1 MMPGTIEDQGGSI
14 IVQLSFFLPNRLGAL
29 LRATRELDAKGIR
42 ICALSIL
49 DAADHAVVRM
59 VVDRPTDAKS
69 ALIAEGYAVF
79 ETDLLGVTLPAGK
92 GLGIGKVLS
101 ALLMAE
107 VNIHYIY
114 PLVVQADAHPVIVLH
129 VDDMHAA
136 SRVLR
141 QKGLDLIGQDDLAW
155 PDSA

>member
-1 MMPGTIEDQGGSI
+1 MPETIEDQGGSI

-59 VVDRPTDAKS
+59 VVDRPTDAKGT
-69 ALIAEGYAVF
+69 LIAEGYAVF
-79 ETDLLGVTLPAGK
+79 ETDLLGVALPRGK

-107 VNIHYIY
+107 VNIHYI
-114 PLVVQADAHPVIVLH
+114 
-129 VDDMHAA
+129 
-136 SRVLR
+136 
-141 QKGLDLIGQDDLAW
+141 
-155 PDSA
+155 

>member
-1 MMPGTIEDQGGSI
+1 MPETIEDQGGSI

-42 ICALSIL
+42 IYALSIL

-69 ALIAEGYAVF
+69 ALITEGYAVF
-79 ETDLLGVTLPAGK
+79 DTDLLGVALPEGK

-114 PLVVQADAHPVIVLH
+114 PLAVHADGHPVIVLH
-129 VDDMHAA
+129 VDDMRAA

-141 QKGLDLIGQDDLAW
+141 QKGLDLIGQDDLA
-155 PDSA
+155 

>member
-1 MMPGTIEDQGGSI
+1 MPEIIENQGGSV

-29 LRATRELDAKGIR
+29 LRATREIDARGIR

-59 VVDRPTDAKS
+59 VVDRPGDARN
-69 ALIAEGYAVF
+69 ALTGEGYSVF
-79 ETDLLGVTLPAGK
+79 ETDLLGVALPAGK

-114 PLVVQADAHPVIVLH
+114 PLAVHADAHPVIVLH
-129 VDDMHAA
+129 VDDMHTA

-141 QKGLDLIGQDDLAW
+141 QKGLELIGLDDLAW
-155 PDSA
+155 PEST

>member
-1 MMPGTIEDQGGSI
+1 MPRTVEDQGGSLI
-14 IVQLSFFLPNRLGAL
+14 AQLSFFLPNRLGAL
-29 LRATRELDAKGIR
+29 LKATRGLDAEGIR

-59 VVDRPTDAKS
+59 VVDRPADAKN
-69 ALIAEGYAVF
+69 ALSTEGYSVF
-79 ETDLLGVTLPAGK
+79 ETDLLGVALPGEK
-92 GLGIGKVLS
+92 ELGIGKVLS

-114 PLVVQADAHPVIVLH
+114 PLMVRAGVHPVIALH
-129 VDDMHAA
+129 VDDLRAA
-136 SRVLR
+136 TKVLR

-155 PDSA
+155 PDLS